1 MSHVAQDTEKLLV
14 RDGATD
20 GWFLVRQ
27 STKEKNVFVISL
39 CFKGRLFH
47 NQVCSSS
54 LPFRFHTA
62 RRLHTR
68 TASTTW
74 KARA

>member
-1 MSHVAQDTEKLLV
+1 MEEKPRTFHRHLGTTDPSPDRSLGRSLSSLTVQDTEKLLV
-14 RDGATD
+14 RDGAAD

-47 NQVCSSS
+47 NQV
-54 LPFRFHTA
+54 
-62 RRLHTR
+62 
-68 TASTTW
+68 
-74 KARA
+74 